1 MNLIGVANTV
11 QRTMLASPLFPYKT
25 GQLHD
30 NFIDKG
36 SEVAVGNT
44 LTFTVLSNPL
54 VNYGRILEVAP
65 AIRYKIRKL
74 NKKGNYY
81 TYTKHKN
88 RHFRYIERIIESYVI
103 SAIENEHGVRYV
115 SE

>member
-36 SEVAVGNT
+36 SEANPNKNNVLIGII
-44 LTFTVLSNPL
+44 FTKSKIIIFNPS
-54 VNYGRILEVAP
+54 
-65 AIRYKIRKL
+65 KIPP
-74 NKKGNYY
+74 
-81 TYTKHKN
+81 
-88 RHFRYIERIIESYVI
+88 
-103 SAIENEHGVRYV
+103 
-115 SE
+115 